1 MHPGIQQ
8 LVETEWR
15 AEDQLSDGDLAK
27 WINEILSAEDAD
39 HRFAIE
45 VVVPAESVTL
55 GFAAH
60 SLVSIARRLQLSLLL
75 AFLEP
80 EQIAKF
86 EDTGALLRAF
96 KEIPLRVTALT
107 LSSVKVT
114 VEGDA
119 EEVAKL
125 LGQQKPPRKWRRKLM
140 AVLAAMALGGG
151 LTLAV
156 EHHKEDITP
165 NLPAAAH
172 EIRREV
178 DRTCGALPKGT
189 VIKLKTGVLE
199 IEVPCGGEPPKS

>member
-15 AEDQLSDGDLAK
+15 PEDQLSDGDLAK

-119 EEVAKL
+119 EEVAKI
-125 LGQQKPPRKWRRKLM
+125 LGQQKPPRKWRRKLGF
-140 AVLAAMALGGG
+140 LAYPRKK
-151 LTLAV
+151 V
-156 EHHKEDITP
+156 QS
-165 NLPAAAH
+165 
-172 EIRREV
+172 R
-178 DRTCGALPKGT
+178 
-189 VIKLKTGVLE
+189 KLR
-199 IEVPCGGEPPKS
+199 